1 MTQPPRRDEKVVE
14 GHAIVLLRVVDVGQ
28 EDTQRTFTFPTT
40 VGLHDEF
47 GNLLAVA
54 KMSRPVEKN
63 DEKDITFRV
72 RLDF

>member
-1 MTQPPRRDEKVVE
+1 M
-14 GHAIVLLRVVDVGQ
+14 VDSGQ
-28 EDTQRTFTFPTT
+28 EDTQRTFSFITT

-54 KMSRPVEKN
+54 KLSRPIEKQ
-63 DEKDITFRV
+63 DERDLTLRL